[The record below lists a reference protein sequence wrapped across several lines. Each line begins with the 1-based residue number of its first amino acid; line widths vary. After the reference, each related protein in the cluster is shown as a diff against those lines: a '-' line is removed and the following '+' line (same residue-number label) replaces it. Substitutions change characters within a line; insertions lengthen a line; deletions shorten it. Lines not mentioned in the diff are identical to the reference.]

1 MIFILPNGVILLVEW
16 HPFLSDNIN
25 VKKNNNT
32 NNIYILMS
40 QVWRSVLLFI
50 ILLGTEKMFV
60 PFYIIIKAT

>member
-1 MIFILPNGVILLVEW
+1 MIFILSNGVILLVEW

-25 VKKNNNT
+25 VEKNNNT

-60 PFYIIIKAT
+60 PFYI